1 MLRDSLI
8 ESLLLSFMFILPL
21 TSFHLLLLFSRHPCF
36 ILFEGHCFTIEFST
50 KGSGCKVLKEVDG
63 EGEAIGF
70 GKEGMW

>member
-8 ESLLLSFMFILPL
+8 ECASLFHVHFTSHFISPPP
-21 TSFHLLLLFSRHPCF
+21 LFSRHPYF
-36 ILFEGHCFTIEFST
+36 ILFEGHCFTIGFST